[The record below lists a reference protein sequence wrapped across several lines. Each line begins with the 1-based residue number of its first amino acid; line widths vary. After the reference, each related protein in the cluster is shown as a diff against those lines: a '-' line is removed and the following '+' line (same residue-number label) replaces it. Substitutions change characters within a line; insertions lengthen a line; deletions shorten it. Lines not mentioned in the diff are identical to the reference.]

1 TGMVARVTVL
11 GYVQRGGIPCAADRA
26 LATSFGAA
34 AADLLARGE
43 YGRMVAFTDNKI
55 RSVDLSVPAGKV
67 KAVPA
72 DHYLLDTAEA
82 VGTCL
87 GR

>member
-1 TGMVARVTVL
+1 MVARVTVL

-67 KAVPA
+67 KAVPP